1 MILNHTAPN
10 VEPSILDG
18 CEVPLRDFV
27 FVYTYNAYNCIPAK
41 NLLLILKSCKP
52 FSKKDNSY

>member
-18 CEVPLRDFV
+18 CEVPLRDF
-27 FVYTYNAYNCIPAK
+27 CIC
-41 NLLLILKSCKP
+41 LYLQCIQLHTSQIFIVDTLVS
-52 FSKKDNSY
+52 